1 MPEDGEGS
9 GTGVWSG
16 VIPIRVVADEAIPSD
31 KESEDLSVPES
42 VKAFIRNPKA

>member
-16 VIPIRVVADEAIPSD
+16 VIPIRVIADEAIPSD
-31 KESEDLSVPES
+31 EESESLGVPAS
-42 VKAFIRNPKA
+42 VKAFIKNPKA

>member
-31 KESEDLSVPES
+31 QESEALSVPES
-42 VKAFIRNPKA
+42 VKAFIKNPKA